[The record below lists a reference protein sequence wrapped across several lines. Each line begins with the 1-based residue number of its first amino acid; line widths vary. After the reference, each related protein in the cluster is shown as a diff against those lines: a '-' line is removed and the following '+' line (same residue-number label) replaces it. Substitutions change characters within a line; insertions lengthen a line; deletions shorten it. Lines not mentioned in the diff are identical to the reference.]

1 MNQLKQHATI
11 IVENDRR
18 SLKSRSASDFVYQL
32 TQTVKFTKRSQ
43 KKQYYV
49 RLENI
54 RIPISFYNINENNNT
69 FGWTSQN
76 ANDNGTQAY
85 TFDLTTGNHSIDDL
99 VSEVETMMNTTDL
112 GDNVYDITYD
122 EPTQIITISRTVLG
136 GDHQVDTLVG
146 SGWKLLGFN
155 LSEEITDG
163 GSNPK
168 DMDGTNVAYTN
179 TMRHLK
185 LQIPNLV
192 SNNVYSNDA
201 SLQTHV
207 QPIGVI
213 VPITEIRNDFQ
224 FYSNHQGP
232 LIKLSN
238 QTCISDICVKLLD
251 ADNNTVDLNG
261 VPFGFSIVFY
271 EYNK

>member
-1 MNQLKQHATI
+1 MTQLKQHATI

-18 SLKSRSASDFVYQL
+18 ALKSRSACDFVYQL
-32 TQTVKFTKRSQ
+32 TQTIKFTKRSYN
-43 KKQYYV
+43 KQYYV

-54 RIPISFYNINENNNT
+54 RIPISFYNINDNNNT
-69 FGWTSQN
+69 FGWDSSG
-76 ANDNGTQAY
+76 DSY
-85 TFDLTTGNHSIDDL
+85 TFNLTSGNYSIDDL
-99 VSEVETMMNTTDL
+99 CAEVEDQMNAIVSDT
-112 GDNVYDITYD
+112 NVYTITYD
-122 EPTQIITISRTVLG
+122 EPTQIVNIASSGI
-136 GDHQVDTLVG
+136 DTG
-146 SGWKLLGFN
+146 SGTDGLVDELTGDGWQMLGFDTT
-155 LSEEITDG
+155 ETITDA
-163 GSNPK
+163 SNV
-168 DMDGTNVAYTN
+168 DGTNVAYTN

-192 SNNVYSNDA
+192 SNNVYCNDA
-201 SLQTHV
+201 DLQTHV

-232 LIKLSN
+232 LIKLST

-251 ADNNTVDLNG
+251 ADNNIVNLNG
-261 VPFGFSIVFY
+261 VPFGFEIVFY

>member
-1 MNQLKQHATI
+1 MPQLKQHATI

-18 SLKSRSASDFVYQL
+18 ALKSRSACDFVYQL
-32 TQTVKFTKRSQ
+32 TQTIKFTKRSQ

-49 RLENI
+49 RLENV
-54 RIPISFYNINENNNT
+54 RIPISFYNINSNNNT
-69 FGWTSQN
+69 FGWTASVGP
-76 ANDNGTQAY
+76 DVES
-85 TFDLTTGNHSIDDL
+85 FDLTPGNYSIDDL
-99 VSEVETMMNTTDL
+99 CAEVEIQMNLLDGNT
-112 GDNVYDITYD
+112 YDITYN
-122 EPTQIITISRTVLG
+122 EPTQIVNIASTGTENVSALT
-136 GDHQVDTLVG
+136 GD
-146 SGWKLLGFN
+146 GWQMLGFDTT
-155 LSEEITDG
+155 ETITG
-163 GSNPK
+163 ASNV
-168 DMDGTNVAYTN
+168 DGTNVAYTN

-192 SNNVYSNDA
+192 SNNVYCNDED
-201 SLQTHV
+201 LQTHV

-238 QTCISDICVKLLD
+238 QSCISDICVKLLD
-251 ADNNTVDLNG
+251 ADNNVVNLNG
-261 VPFGFSIVFY
+261 VPFGFEIVFY